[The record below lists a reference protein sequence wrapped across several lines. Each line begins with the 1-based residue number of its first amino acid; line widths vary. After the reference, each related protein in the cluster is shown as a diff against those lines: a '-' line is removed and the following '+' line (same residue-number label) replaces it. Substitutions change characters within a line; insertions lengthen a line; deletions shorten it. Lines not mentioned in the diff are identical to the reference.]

1 MALNLSQK
9 IGALTTVTPGDQ
21 FGTTVRKTSI
31 AQASTPGANL
41 RCRISSS
48 PGERDQLT
56 PPLSPCRSPLRTN
69 LDVACRAL
77 AADPTAEA
85 VPDVEEKKHLVEM
98 PKGDGV
104 PVYVMLPLDTVRP
117 DGTLNRKKAMWASLM
132 GLKKAGVEGV
142 MVDVWWG
149 LVEKDGPAAYNWS
162 GYTDLME
169 MAKQVGLKVQAVMSF
184 HKCGGNV
191 GDSVTSVSFSFATPI
206 KYFIYLFLLER
217 FFFNLKFNLFI
228 LDIFQKHCL

>member
-1 MALNLSQK
+1 MAMNLSQK

-41 RCRISSS
+41 RCRISS

-56 PPLSPCRSPLRTN
+56 PPRSPCRSPLRN
-69 LDVACRAL
+69 DLEVACRAL

-85 VPDVEEKKHLVEM
+85 SPDVQEQQHLVEI
-98 PKGDGV
+98 PKGEGV

-184 HKCGGNV
+184 HQCGGNV
-191 GDSVTSVSFSFATPI
+191 GDSVT
-206 KYFIYLFLLER
+206 
-217 FFFNLKFNLFI
+217 
-228 LDIFQKHCL
+228 